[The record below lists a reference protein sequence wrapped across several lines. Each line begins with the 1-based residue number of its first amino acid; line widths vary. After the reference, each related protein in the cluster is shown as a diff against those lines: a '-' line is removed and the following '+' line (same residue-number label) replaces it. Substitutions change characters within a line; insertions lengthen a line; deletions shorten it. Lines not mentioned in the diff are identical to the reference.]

1 MKNTQQARAQSVSA
15 APGFEILQRDG
26 QAAYYFCCNNLNGNP
41 ILQSKDYTTLKI
53 AENSLQAALRFA
65 KQAKNYSLK
74 KEGEQHFFV
83 LKSNNRHEVARSVL
97 FDMEKAMQNAMEY
110 VIQAAIANKIDTE
123 KPADTKE
130 EEPSKEAK
138 PAVKPANKTKTQP
151 KYSFKIDLYQQDN
164 QVLSGRIEYLLTQ
177 ESAAFQGLN
186 EQAIAQFMQQQL
198 PKEAHQDTDREVAPI
213 HQAILQVLSAAEGKP
228 VTSVAAGSPLLFAR
242 LKMKQTKDEEKEWN
256 LSITARVVGSN
267 SVVLR
272 TENRASLQA
281 DGALAL
287 LLPGSHFTEGIYRLE
302 VIARAK
308 AERQE
313 AGCIFQVY

>member
-1 MKNTQQARAQSVSA
+1 MKNTQHNGAQSVAA
-15 APGFEILQRDG
+15 APGFEIAQQDG

-41 ILQSKDYTTLKI
+41 ILQSKDYTTLKM

-97 FDMEKAMQNAMEY
+97 FDMEKAMHNAMEY
-110 VIQAAIANKIDTE
+110 VMQAAIANKIDTE

-138 PAVKPANKTKTQP
+138 PANKTKTQP

-164 QVLSGRIEYLLTQ
+164 QALSGRIEYLLTQ
-177 ESAAFQGLN
+177 ESATFQGLN

-213 HQAILQVLSAAEGKP
+213 QQAMLQVLSAAEGKA
-228 VTSVAAGSPLLFAR
+228 VSSIAAGSPLIFAR
-242 LKMKQTKDEEKEWN
+242 LKMKQTKNEEKEWN

-267 SVVLR
+267 SVALR
-272 TENRASLQA
+272 TENRASSQA

-313 AGCIFQVY
+313 GGCIFQVY